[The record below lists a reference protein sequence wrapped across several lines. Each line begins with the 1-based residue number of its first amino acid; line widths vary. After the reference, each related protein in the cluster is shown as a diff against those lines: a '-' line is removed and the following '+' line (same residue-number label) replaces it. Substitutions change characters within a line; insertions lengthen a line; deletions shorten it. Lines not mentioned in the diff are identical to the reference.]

1 MLHNTCLNV
10 VIAAFLFHP
19 ITAGAADETDMQ
31 ALREQIEQLK
41 QSYEQRIAQLEQRQ
55 QAEPAPQQGAAGANA
70 FNPAIALS
78 LSGIYGRL
86 QQDPAIPATGF
97 AMNPSPGHE
106 RGLSLGETELEI
118 AANIDA
124 DYRGTVVLAL
134 EAAGGA
140 SMENA
145 YVQTTAL
152 GNGFNL
158 TFGRYFSGLG
168 YLNEQ
173 HADTWDFTDQPLVYA
188 VFWENQLGED
198 GLQLKWL
205 APADTYIQ
213 IGGEL
218 GRGRGFPGSDRAG
231 NGAGSK
237 VLFAHVGGD
246 LGIEHSWRA
255 GISLHRTKRENASS
269 DAVPDLPGTIGGVSN
284 LFSGVSRTA
293 GVDVVW
299 KYAPGGNLRNRH
311 VKLQGEYFRR
321 NEAGLLTYDT
331 AGANLTG
338 NYTITQSGWYLQ
350 GVFQFLPTWRT
361 GLRYDR
367 LDPGSAGIDA
377 SIAAS
382 VIGDYGYQPSRVSWM
397 LDYSKSE
404 FSRLR
409 LQLARDLSRRG
420 LPDSQLFVQYIMSLG
435 AHGAH
440 QY

>member
-19 ITAGAADETDMQ
+19 ITAGAADETDLQ

-41 QSYEQRIAQLEQRQ
+41 QSYERRIAQLEQRQ
-55 QAEPAPQQGAAGANA
+55 AEPTPQQGAAGANA

-86 QQDPAIPATGF
+86 QQDQAIPATGF

-140 SMENA
+140 SVENA

-218 GRGRGFPGSDRAG
+218 GRGRGFPGSDRAE
-231 NGAGSK
+231 NGAGSS
-237 VLFAHVGGD
+237 VLFAHVGDD

-269 DAVPDLPGTIGGVSN
+269 DAVPDLPGTIGGVRNCSAA
-284 LFSGVSRTA
+284 TA
-293 GVDVVW
+293 GPPVW
-299 KYAPGGNLRNRH
+299 TSSGNMRP
-311 VKLQGEYFRR
+311 
-321 NEAGLLTYDT
+321 T
-331 AGANLTG
+331 A
-338 NYTITQSGWYLQ
+338 I
-350 GVFQFLPTWRT
+350 
-361 GLRYDR
+361 
-367 LDPGSAGIDA
+367 SATA
-377 SIAAS
+377 T
-382 VIGDYGYQPSRVSWM
+382 
-397 LDYSKSE
+397 
-404 FSRLR
+404 
-409 LQLARDLSRRG
+409 
-420 LPDSQLFVQYIMSLG
+420 
-435 AHGAH
+435 
-440 QY
+440 